1 MPSSDSAGSPESG
14 PSVGTIIKKGLEG
27 SKAEYAYSLETLY
40 TSPCFR
46 NSLLW
51 GIGLGIGV
59 GLHRFK
65 ETRA

>member
-1 MPSSDSAGSPESG
+1 MAE
-14 PSVGTIIKKGLEG
+14 VIRKGLEG
-27 SKAEYAYSLETLY
+27 SKAEYAYSMETLH

-51 GIGLGIGV
+51 GIGLGLGV